1 MTSTAV
7 PEIIDLTDTLPS
19 SDNETQ
25 KIPIAEDCSTDPDP
39 EKRKSAT
46 RAARKRKNGEA
57 RRARSHPVKSRD
69 GSLER
74 GHAQPD
80 EGNERPLA
88 EDAQGSNGEPKG
100 KKKRRSKKNKDKDNK
115 DPVPSSREDTQHD
128 ALLTF
133 DNGELFLVD
142 TVPAEVP
149 EDMAFDLARDTK
161 PAPSTSQTS
170 EPDRVPLLLPAH
182 VSVLDPGDDLLVKII
197 QPEESDSDSESYIE
211 YLDYDD
217 RLVRSQHP
225 LLTMNPS
232 LISHRRPIW
241 CAIFRLL
248 RRSKSRHALFANDV
262 VRKANT
268 GPTNAPFR
276 SCV

>member
-7 PEIIDLTDTLPS
+7 LEIIDLTGTLPS

-25 KIPIAEDCSTDPDP
+25 KIPIAKDCSTDPDP
-39 EKRKSAT
+39 EKRKIAT
-46 RAARKRKNGEA
+46 RAARKRKNGET
-57 RRARSHPVKSRD
+57 RRAPVKSRD

-74 GHAQPD
+74 VHAQSG
-80 EGNERPLA
+80 EGTEPHLA
-88 EDAQGSNGEPKG
+88 EDAQASNGEPKG
-100 KKKRRSKKNKDKDNK
+100 KKKRRPKKNRDKDNK
-115 DPVPSSREDTQHD
+115 DSVPPSRDDTQHD

-149 EDMAFDLARDTK
+149 EDMAFD
-161 PAPSTSQTS
+161 PAPSSSQIS
-170 EPDRVPLLLPAH
+170 DPDKVPLLLPAH
-182 VSVLDPGDDLLVKII
+182 VSVLDPGDGLLVQTI

-225 LLTMNPS
+225 LLP
-232 LISHRRPIW
+232 
-241 CAIFRLL
+241 
-248 RRSKSRHALFANDV
+248 
-262 VRKANT
+262 
-268 GPTNAPFR
+268 
-276 SCV
+276 